1 MPADSFGLRKQPF
14 GTTAHAGNLIRN
26 RPQQDGLRFL
36 RQALDDRRGAAW
48 VHGAKES
55 GKTSLALSLLK
66 ETQDKMAVAL
76 VDGNGLYASQLLTT
90 ILDQFGYDVSLGST
104 DELVNMLTVFLV
116 QQTRAGNTPLLI
128 VDNVHRMYPGALNVL
143 CRLASMT
150 ARDRYALRLVFF
162 SEGDCK
168 HMIASQNMKP
178 VAERLVGS
186 SALDAFNSKESA
198 LYLYAKLRA
207 AGATRPDDIFPTD
220 LCDALH
226 EASGGLPGRLDSLA
240 DAVLE
245 QSDGLPIRLDRI
257 DHPDLAVRRRD
268 APRFIVTRSGST
280 LLDVELLESRVLVGR
295 SEICDIRL
303 DDQFVSKQHALIVWN
318 SNAVLLIDLNSSNG
332 TYVNSR
338 RIKTRVLRN
347 DDVIS
352 LGDHRIKMI
361 YPDAGSR
368 TDFEDLDVADTA
380 AMQNIA
386 GALGKRSLRRLP
398 LRVLHAQDP
407 DCA

>member
-1 MPADSFGLRKQPF
+1 V
-14 GTTAHAGNLIRN
+14 
-26 RPQQDGLRFL
+26 LRFL
-36 RQALDDRRGAAW
+36 RRALDDPRGAAW
-48 VHGAKES
+48 VHGAKSS
-55 GKTSLALSLLK
+55 GKSSLALSLLQ

-76 VDGNGLYASQLLTT
+76 VDGKGLYASQLLST
-90 ILDQFGYDVSLGST
+90 ILDQFGYEVALGST
-104 DELVNMLTVFLV
+104 DELINMLTVFLV
-116 QQTRAGNTPLLI
+116 QQTRAGNPPLLI
-128 VDNVHRMYPGALNVL
+128 VDNVHCMYPGALNVL
-143 CRLASMT
+143 CRMASIT

-168 HMIASQNMKP
+168 HMIAAQNMKP

-186 SALDAFNSKESA
+186 SALDAFSSKETA

-207 AGATRPDDIFPTD
+207 AGASRPDDIFPTD
-220 LCDALH
+220 ICDALH
-226 EASGGLPGRLDSLA
+226 KASGGLPGRLDSLA
-240 DAVLE
+240 GAVLE
-245 QSDGLPIRLDRI
+245 QSDGLPVRLDRI
-257 DHPDLAVRRRD
+257 DHPDLAVRRQD
-268 APRFIVTRSGST
+268 APRFIVTRAGST

-295 SEICDIRL
+295 SEICDIQL

-318 SNAVLLIDLNSSNG
+318 DKAVLLIDVNSSNG